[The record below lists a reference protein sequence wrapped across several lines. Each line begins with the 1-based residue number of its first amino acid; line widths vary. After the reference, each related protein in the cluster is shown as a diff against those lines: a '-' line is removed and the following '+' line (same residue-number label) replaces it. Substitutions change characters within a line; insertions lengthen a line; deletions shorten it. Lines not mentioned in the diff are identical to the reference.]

1 MPKQF
6 DITEAVAEIRETLD
20 SYEFRPR
27 DADPTDFQCGGDSSL
42 RFKVGTRY
50 GEVTVQIL
58 RSWRSASRTHSLR
71 KDTKIE
77 YLRITTP
84 DHLARALNRIERVIV
99 KHEAKS

>member
-58 RSWRSASRTHSLR
+58 R